1 MDKTV
6 TIFLE
11 PDMKASA
18 EAGEHNFIGKV
29 EAVLR
34 GGGFDV
40 RYADEATRDEPF
52 EGRALVHMCPPMND
66 QTLVMRRAYAYPFW
80 GIEPSD
86 KRWEWDVA
94 KARFNPEV
102 VKVTKAQ
109 RFVRN
114 RRNKLFPDAV
124 ENREGFVYIP
134 LQGRISEQRS
144 FQAASPLEMIEA
156 VIANDSN
163 RDIVIGTH
171 PKESYSETDIA
182 ALEKLEQSHA
192 RVTVVS
198 GQMEHYL
205 PRCDYVVTQNS
216 SAAFFGYFFHKPAV
230 LFGQID
236 FHHIAANVH
245 ELGVEAALAQGP
257 DMTPEFE
264 RYIWW
269 FWQEQMINAG
279 RPEAE
284 EQISER
290 LKRAGWIS

>member
-1 MDKTV
+1 
-6 TIFLE
+6 
-11 PDMKASA
+11 MKASA

-34 GGGFDV
+34 EGGLDV

-52 EGRALVHMCPPMND
+52 EGRALVHMWPPMNE
-66 QTLVMRRAYAYPFW
+66 QTLVIRRAYAYPFW
-80 GIEPSD
+80 AIEASD

-94 KARFNPEV
+94 KTRFNPEV

-109 RFVRN
+109 RFARN
-114 RRNKLFPDAV
+114 KRNKLFPDAV
-124 ENREGFVYIP
+124 TSREGFVYIP

-144 FQAASPLEMIEA
+144 FQAASPLDMIEA
-156 VIANDSN
+156 VLSADKN
-163 RDIVIGTH
+163 RDVVIGMH
-171 PKESYSETDIA
+171 PKESYSEGDIT
-182 ALEKLEQSHA
+182 ALEKIGQSHE

-230 LFGQID
+230 LFAKID
-236 FHHIAANVH
+236 FHHIGANVH
-245 ELGVEAALAQGP
+245 ELGVEEALEQGP
-257 DMTPEFE
+257 NLTPEFE

-269 FWQEQMINAG
+269 YWQEQMINAG

-284 EQISER
+284 AQIAER
-290 LKRAGWIS
+290 FRRQGWLK

>member
-1 MDKTV
+1 
-6 TIFLE
+6 
-11 PDMKASA
+11 MKASA

-34 GGGFDV
+34 SSGFDV
-40 RYADEATRDEPF
+40 RFADETTRDAPF
-52 EGRALVHMCPPMND
+52 EGRALVHMWPPMNA
-66 QTLVMRRAYAYPFW
+66 QTLVMRRAYVYPFW
-80 GIEPSD
+80 GIEASD

-124 ENREGFVYIP
+124 ESRGGFVYVP

-156 VIANDSN
+156 VIAHDSQ

-171 PKESYSETDIA
+171 PKESYSESDMA
-182 ALEKLEQSHA
+182 ALEKIAQSHA
-192 RVTVVS
+192 RVSVVS

-245 ELGVEAALAQGP
+245 ELGVEQALAQAP

-264 RYIWW
+264 RYVWW
-269 FWQEQMINAG
+269 FWQEQMVNAG
-279 RPEAE
+279 REEAE
-284 EQISER
+284 AQIADR
-290 LKRAGWIS
+290 FRRAGWIA